1 MSVTMENLAPREVYD
16 VDESGYRERLGLV
29 TGIFFGLFMGVA
41 CFFLTPLIIP
51 FGWRALLSIGAG
63 VFSGIVFGR
72 NFPNRFRKKMSSF
85 IDRLYAGDTEIDVP
99 PPPEKELRYRLPCS
113 WTRSGSFT
121 VGGVLYIGPLGL
133 LFVPHKK
140 NLPRDRSPLEMGPN
154 RSLKL
159 SLTTPEL
166 TGLYGLL
173 VPRPTPR
180 LQVIWPEGT
189 AQFIIPAP
197 NQVFKLIEKTLQSVS
212 TGISSI

>member
-1 MSVTMENLAPREVYD
+1 MMENLASREVYD
-16 VDESGYRERLGLV
+16 VDESGFRERLGLV

-41 CFFLTPLIIP
+41 CFFLTPSIIP
-51 FGWRALLSIGAG
+51 FGWRALLNIGAG
-63 VFSGIVFGR
+63 VASGIGFGR
-72 NFPNRFRKKMSSF
+72 SFPNRFRKKMSLF

-113 WTRSGSFT
+113 WTRSGSLT

-140 NLPRDRSPLEMGPN
+140 NLPRDRSTLEMGPN
-154 RSLKL
+154 RSLKF
-159 SLTTPEL
+159 SLATPEL
-166 TGLYGLL
+166 TGLYKLL

-197 NQVFKLIEKTLQSVS
+197 NQVFKLIEERARELA
-212 TGISSI
+212 